1 MENISIKVNLK
12 QLKHVER
19 EMTGKDGVTKIK
31 CLIIPITENMIFEG
45 EKGAYLNMTAIE
57 IKDRS
62 NMSATQKDTHLIKQD
77 IPKDKYELMTD
88 EERKNTVSNIVGSMK
103 GIAGERKN
111 EIINRQLCHFFRVNV
126 DLGRAV
132 AHGLGIEIDQNG
144 MQH

>member
-1 MENISIKVNLK
+1 MANISIKLNLK

-19 EMTGKDGVTKIK
+19 EMTGKDGKTKIK

-77 IPKDKYELMTD
+77 IPKDKYDTMTD
-88 EERKNTVSNIVGSMK
+88 EERKSYPILGNAILWG
-103 GIAGERKN
+103 
-111 EIINRQLCHFFRVNV
+111 RQEPAPVQSSELSDSAV
-126 DLGRAV
+126 DQYNDNNPEEPDDLPF
-132 AHGLGIEIDQNG
+132 
-144 MQH
+144 